1 MKEKIWELRKEITIM
16 KTMDIKPNFAWL
28 ANEYNLDYRTV
39 KRYYE

>member
-1 MKEKIWELRKEITIM
+1 M